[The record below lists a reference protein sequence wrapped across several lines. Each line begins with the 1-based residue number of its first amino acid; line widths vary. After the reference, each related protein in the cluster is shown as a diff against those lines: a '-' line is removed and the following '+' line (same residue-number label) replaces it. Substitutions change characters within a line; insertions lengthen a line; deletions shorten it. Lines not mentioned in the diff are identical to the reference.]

1 MASPALKAGSRLYA
15 GLFGAPAT
23 LGLLMFL
30 VIPFLMALALTFTN
44 QKLMSPESGEFVGL
58 HNYERVLAVT
68 ALVQSPQ
75 TDTSGAVVRDEAGN
89 TVYPRVRDIT
99 RTVPKYDG
107 FRPLASF
114 NVFENRIVVLAR
126 DPVFL
131 KSLWNTFLFA
141 LMVVPLQCGMA
152 LALAMLVNSGLK
164 GQTGLRAIY
173 FSPVVMSMVVVS
185 VVWAFLF
192 NKDNG
197 LLNQLLAWV
206 SFGAFEG
213 IDWLGDENTAMPSIS
228 LMSAWQGAGFQ
239 MLIFLAGLQGISNEL
254 YDAAKI
260 DGATPWQR
268 FVNVTLP
275 GLRHTIAFVVIVTTI
290 AAFGLFTQ
298 IDVMT
303 QGGPQ
308 DATSTVM
315 FHAIQRGVR
324 EQDIAYGSTVTVIY
338 FVIIAA
344 IAVIQQRYFAEKNT

>member
-1 MASPALKAGSRLYA
+1 MASPALKSGSRLYA
-15 GLFGAPAT
+15 GLFGAPAA
-23 LGLLMFL
+23 LGLVLFL
-30 VIPFLMALALTFTN
+30 IVPFLMAVFLTFTN
-44 QKLMSPESGEFVGL
+44 QKLMSPESGQFVGL
-58 HNYERVLAVT
+58 RNYERVLSMTV
-68 ALVQSPQ
+68 LVQSPKADQ
-75 TDTSGAVVRDEAGN
+75 SGQLVRDDAGRL
-89 TVYPRVRDIT
+89 VFQRIRDVT

-107 FRPLASF
+107 FRPLGVIEAWDR
-114 NVFENRIVVLAR
+114 RIVLLAA

-131 KSLWNTFLFA
+131 KSLWNTFLFV
-141 LMVVPLQCGMA
+141 LMVVPVQCGMA

-164 GQTGLRAIY
+164 GQTALRAIY

-197 LLNQLLAWV
+197 LLNQLLGWV
-206 SFGAFEG
+206 SFGAFDG
-213 IDWLGDENTAMPSIS
+213 IDWLGDEKTAMPSIA

-239 MLIFLAGLQGISNEL
+239 MLIFLAGLQGISGEL

-260 DGATPWQR
+260 DGATAWQR

-275 GLRHTIAFVVIVTTI
+275 GLSHTIAFVVIVTTI

-303 QGGPQ
+303 RGGPQ

-324 EQDIAYGSTVTVIY
+324 EQNIAYGSTVTVIY
-338 FVIIAA
+338 FLIIAS
-344 IAVIQQRYFAEKNT
+344 IAVVQQRYFARRSQ

>member
-1 MASPALKAGSRLYA
+1 MASPALKTGSKFYA
-15 GLFGAPAT
+15 ALFGAPAT
-23 LGLLMFL
+23 LGLLLFL
-30 VIPFLMALALTFTN
+30 IIPFLMALVLTFTN
-44 QKLMSPESGEFVGL
+44 QKLMSPEGGEFVGL
-58 HNYERVLAVT
+58 RNYERVLAVT
-68 ALVQSPQ
+68 AMVQSPV
-75 TDTSGAVVRDEAGN
+75 TDASGEVVRDNADKV
-89 TVYPRVRDIT
+89 VYQRVRDVT
-99 RTVPKYDG
+99 RTTPKYEG
-107 FRPLASF
+107 FRPLSSF
-114 NVFENRIVVLAR
+114 QVFNKRVVVLAR

-141 LMVVPLQCGMA
+141 LMVVPIQCGLA
-152 LALAMLVNSGLK
+152 LALAMLVNTGLK
-164 GQTGLRAIY
+164 GQTALRAIY

-197 LLNQLLAWV
+197 LLNQLLSWV
-206 SFGAFEG
+206 SLGAFDG
-213 IDWLGDENTAMPSIS
+213 IDWLGDENSAMPSIS

-338 FVIIAA
+338 FVIIAT